1 MLPSAESPEDPPP
14 LARTGIIASTA
25 LGEVLID
32 ANKLYRDGRAWRR
45 VRFQRVPAP
54 RDARIQRHD
63 GGPDEHEAGTYI
75 GFELPKKPRFP
86 ETPAGP

>member
-1 MLPSAESPEDPPP
+1 MLQSAESPEEPPP

-32 ANKLYRDGRAWRR
+32 ANKLCRDGRAWRR
-45 VRFQRVPAP
+45 VRFQRVQLL

-63 GGPDEHEAGTYI
+63 AGPDGHEAGTYI
-75 GFELPKKPRFP
+75 SFKLPKKTRFP
-86 ETPAGP
+86 EALAGP